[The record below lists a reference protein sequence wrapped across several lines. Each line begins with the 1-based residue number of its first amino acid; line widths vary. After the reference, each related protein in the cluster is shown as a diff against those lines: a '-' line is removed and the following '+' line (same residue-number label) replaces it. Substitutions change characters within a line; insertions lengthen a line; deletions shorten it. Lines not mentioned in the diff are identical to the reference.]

1 MRGPGNAHASFE
13 FEILTPDTSSSGLR
27 AIVVNAAHPQPL
39 RPETGSPST
48 PTATTGLAGVPVALV
63 QATLDRV
70 LASSTF
76 RRSQR
81 HRRFLEHII
90 ASALAGRLE
99 DLKEVI
105 IGIDVFG
112 RSSADFDPRRDP
124 IVRVEAG
131 RIREKLARFYEG
143 EGAAEPYELS
153 IPIGS
158 YLPRVGR
165 RRALTGPRPVIR
177 PLAVLPFTDLSGH
190 PDDTGF
196 TAGLAD
202 QLIDTLGRSPS
213 LRVVARFSAFK
224 AREKESDL
232 KAIGRMLDVT
242 EVIEGSL
249 QRSGNRVR
257 CIAHLSRTKDGV
269 RLWSQRFERDATI
282 DTDPF
287 AFQDVIADAV
297 RAAVLGSHPTVVGGR
312 PDEASGSLRAALSD
326 NVKARDLFERAKY
339 HAQQGTIAGFSKA
352 IELLEK
358 AVAIDPG
365 FAQAHS
371 QLGAAHAN
379 LAPYVFAPTRISFAK
394 VKQAS
399 MRALELD
406 PLDGDARA
414 LLGVI
419 AHRIEAGWNEAE
431 PMFREAVR
439 IAPNSMLAHTAY
451 AWGLVF
457 RGQYADAFVLADRAI
472 DIDPLNLGQRAY
484 NARLHAYGGRHDR
497 AIEQLLGVLDLE
509 PDHLF
514 AKVALGISYLA
525 LGRYDEAMP
534 LFTQITEQHPAH
546 PIAHLHVACTLGLQG
561 DVEGGQRKLDNFL
574 AGFGAIDHSRVSV
587 ACARACLGDR
597 DGMLRD
603 LEEAARVRDYLFTS
617 VPANFMFDRYRS
629 DPDYVALLRR
639 NGLDLLPGPRGD
651 D

>member
-1 MRGPGNAHASFE
+1 M
-13 FEILTPDTSSSGLR
+13 
-27 AIVVNAAHPQPL
+27 
-39 RPETGSPST
+39 
-48 PTATTGLAGVPVALV
+48 
-63 QATLDRV
+63 QATLDR
-70 LASSTF
+70 LLTSNTF
-76 RRSQR
+76 RRSLR
-81 HRRFLEHII
+81 HRRFLAHIVE
-90 ASALAGRLE
+90 SAVAGRFE

-131 RIREKLARFYEG
+131 RIRDKLARYYES
-143 EGAAEPYELS
+143 EGSAEPYELS
-153 IPIGS
+153 IPVGS
-158 YLPRVGR
+158 YLPRVTR
-165 RRALTGPRPVIR
+165 RRAAAGPRPVVR

-190 PDDTGF
+190 PDDLGF
-196 TAGLAD
+196 AAGLAD

-224 AREKESDL
+224 ARENETDL
-232 KAIGRMLDVT
+232 KAIGRLLDVA
-242 EVIEGSL
+242 EVVEGSL
-249 QRSGNRVR
+249 QRSGTRVR

-269 RLWSQRFERDATI
+269 RLWSQRFERDTLI
-282 DTDPF
+282 DRDPF
-287 AFQDVIADAV
+287 AFQDTIADAV
-297 RAAVLGSHPTVVGGR
+297 RAAVLGARTAAADDANREPAAIAR
-312 PDEASGSLRAALSD
+312 ASLSD
-326 NVKARDLFERAKY
+326 NVKARDLFERARY
-339 HAQQGTIAGFSKA
+339 HAQQGTISGFSKA

-358 AVAIDPG
+358 AVAIDPS

-379 LAPYVFAPTRISFAK
+379 LAPYVFAPTRTSFAK

-419 AHRIEAGWNEAE
+419 AHRIEAGWTEAE

-457 RGQYADAFVLADRAI
+457 RGQYADAFVLSDRAI

-497 AIEQLLGVLDLE
+497 AIEQLLAVLDLE

-514 AKVALGISYLA
+514 ANVALGMSYLA
-525 LGRYDEAMP
+525 QGRHAEAMP
-534 LFTQITEQHPAH
+534 LFTNIIELHPAH

-561 DVEGGQRKLDNFL
+561 DPEGGQRKLDNFL
-574 AGFGAIDHSRVSV
+574 AGFGATDHSRVSV
-587 ACARACLGDR
+587 AAARACLGDR

-603 LEEAARVRDYLFTS
+603 LEEAARVRDYLFVS
-617 VPANFMFDRYRS
+617 VPANFMFDRYR
-629 DPDYVALLRR
+629 DDDEYVALLRR
-639 NGLDLLPGPRGD
+639 SGLDLLPEPNGNA
-651 D
+651 

>member
-1 MRGPGNAHASFE
+1 M
-13 FEILTPDTSSSGLR
+13 
-27 AIVVNAAHPQPL
+27 NAAQPL
-39 RPETGSPST
+39 PSHRGVSDSPQTAST
-48 PTATTGLAGVPVALV
+48 SAGLVGVPVALV
-63 QATLDRV
+63 HATLDRL

-76 RRSQR
+76 RRSLR
-81 HRRFLEHII
+81 HRRFLQHIVE
-90 ASALAGRLE
+90 SALAGRIE
-99 DLKEVI
+99 DLKELI

-153 IPIGS
+153 IPIGG
-158 YLPRVGR
+158 YLPRVAR
-165 RRALTGPRPVIR
+165 RRVLSGPRPIVR

-196 TAGLAD
+196 AAGLAD

-224 AREKESDL
+224 AREKETDL
-232 KAIGRMLDVT
+232 KAIGKLLDVT

-269 RLWSQRFERDATI
+269 RLWSQRFERDASI
-282 DTDPF
+282 DTDQF
-287 AFQDVIADAV
+287 AFQDTIANAV
-297 RAAVLGSHPTVVGGR
+297 RAAVLGAHPSTPR
-312 PDEASGSLRAALSD
+312 SAATEAHAPERATLSD

-339 HAQQGTIAGFSKA
+339 HAQQGTIAGFTKA
-352 IELLEK
+352 IELLQK
-358 AVAIDPG
+358 AVAIDPE

-371 QLGAAHAN
+371 QLAAAHAN

-406 PLDGDARA
+406 PFDGDARA

-419 AHRIEAGWNEAE
+419 AHRVEAGWAEAE
-431 PMFREAVR
+431 PMFREAIR

-514 AKVALGISYLA
+514 AQVALGISYLA
-525 LGRYDEAMP
+525 LGRYDQALP
-534 LFTQITEQHPAH
+534 LFQRVADLHPAH
-546 PIAHLHVACTLGLQG
+546 PIAPLHIVCTLGLQG
-561 DVEGGQRKLDNFL
+561 DVEGGRRLLDNFL
-574 AGFGAIDHSRVSV
+574 AGFGATDHSRVTV
-587 ACARACLGDR
+587 ASARACLGDR
-597 DGMLRD
+597 DGMLLD
-603 LEEAARVRDYLFTS
+603 LEEAARVRDYLFVS
-617 VPANFMFDRYRS
+617 VPANFMFDPFRD
-629 DPDYVALLRR
+629 DPDYLALLRR
-639 NGLDLLPGPRGD
+639 NGLDLLPKPGAEP
-651 D
+651 